1 MAVMKRPVR
10 RAFSLLAAWLI
21 AAALGCGSGQLVT
34 IRAGRMLDG
43 LGGERRDVVITITG
57 STIRA
62 IAPWQGEAVTH
73 DLSAR
78 TVLPGL
84 IDGHVHIAGILDKQ
98 HRPGWAGMTDAEIDS
113 ARAEVGMATLRA
125 GFTTVV
131 SLGSELDFAIRR
143 DLRRGKYPG
152 PRLLTS
158 FEPIRDTARTP
169 LELRR
174 QIRQHR
180 GRGADLIKVSGS
192 RSVYAGGGPLW
203 RPEQLAAICQEARRA
218 TLRTVVHAHGDSA
231 LEAVAAAGCDQVE
244 HGFLA
249 TADGIAALARAGV
262 VFDPQCGMLL
272 DNYLANRSTWE
283 GLPNFSARE
292 YVLLTELHRART
304 LAGVTRIA
312 LATPGLGQV
321 YGSDAGSGM
330 HGRNGED
337 LICRVREAGQAP
349 MEALVTAT
357 SRTARAYGLGEE
369 IGTLAPGYQAD
380 LIALDGNPLEEIEAV
395 RRVVFV
401 MRAGRVLIDRDPL
414 RPDGSGRILP

>member
-1 MAVMKRPVR
+1 MAVVKRPVR
-10 RAFSLLAAWLI
+10 RAFSLLVAWLG
-21 AAALGCGSGQLVT
+21 AAAPGCGPGEPVT

-84 IDGHVHIAGILDKQ
+84 IDGHVHIAGILDKR
-98 HRPGWAGMTDAEIDS
+98 HRPGWAGMTRAEIDS
-113 ARAEVGMATLRA
+113 ARAEVSMAILRA
-125 GFTTVV
+125 GFTTVA

-158 FEPIRDTARTP
+158 SEPIRDTSRTP
-169 LELRR
+169 LQLRQQVQR
-174 QIRQHR
+174 HR
-180 GRGADLIKVSGS
+180 ADGVDLIKVIGS
-192 RSVYAGGGPLW
+192 RSVYTGGGPSW
-203 RPEQLAAICQEARRA
+203 RPEQLAAICHEARRLK
-218 TLRTVVHAHGDSA
+218 LRTVVHAHGDSA

-262 VFDPQCGMLL
+262 AFDPQCGMLL
-272 DNYLANRSTWE
+272 DSYLANRPSWE
-283 GLPNFSARE
+283 GLPNFGARE
-292 YVLLTELHRART
+292 YAVLAELHRART
-304 LAGVTRIA
+304 LAAVTRIA
-312 LATPGLGQV
+312 LATPGLTQV
-321 YGSDAGSGM
+321 FGSDAGAGM
-330 HGRNGED
+330 HGRNAED
-337 LICRVREAGQAP
+337 LICRVREAGQQP
-349 MEALVTAT
+349 MDALVTAT
-357 SRTARAYGLGEE
+357 SGTATAYGLGDE

-401 MRAGRVLIDRDPL
+401 MRAGRLLVN
-414 RPDGSGRILP
+414 SGRR